1 MADKAPPRFA
11 PRTSAER
18 TPSRPWS
25 RQYMRYA
32 LLGIALLMSA
42 GIITPLMQ
50 RPELNN
56 LRTAPQSPADTNSPL
71 PHINIKGVIYKGQ
84 TDDGGDFALEANAV
98 TQSSESSHI
107 ITLTA
112 PRTKIDH
119 PNRQS
124 LIIHSN
130 KGLYNQTAKQ
140 VDLAGRVV
148 ITQPA
153 IGHFLYT
160 ESATALLEEGTIEST
175 SHVRAE
181 APDTIITAGGMRIL
195 NQGQHVIFTGK
206 SRIVFDDGAQ

>member
-1 MADKAPPRFA
+1 MAKKAPPRFA

-18 TPSRPWS
+18 KPSRPWS
-25 RQYMRYA
+25 RQYTRYA

-42 GIITPLMQ
+42 GIVTPLMQ
-50 RPELNN
+50 NPDLSNFRLATQN
-56 LRTAPQSPADTNSPL
+56 PAEDNSSL

-84 TDDGGDFALEANAV
+84 TDDGGDFSLEANAV
-98 TQSSESSHI
+98 TQSSEESHI

-124 LIIHSN
+124 LIIRSN
-130 KGLYNQTAKQ
+130 QGLYNQTAKQ
-140 VDLAGRVV
+140 VDLAGSVV

-160 ESATALLEEGTIEST
+160 ESATAMLEEGTIESL

-181 APDTIITAGGMRIL
+181 AADTIITASGMRIL
-195 NQGQHVIFTGK
+195 KQGQHVIFTGK
-206 SRIVFDDGAQ
+206 SRLVFDGTQ

>member
-11 PRTSAER
+11 PRPSAER

-25 RQYMRYA
+25 RQYTRYA

-56 LRTAPQSPADTNSPL
+56 LRTAPQNPADTNSPL

-98 TQSSESSHI
+98 TQSSEASHI
-107 ITLTA
+107 IALTA
-112 PRTKIDH
+112 PRTKIEH
-119 PNRQS
+119 PNRHP

-153 IGHFLYT
+153 IGHVLYT
-160 ESATALLEEGTIEST
+160 ESATALLEEGTIESLT
-175 SHVRAE
+175 NVRAE
-181 APDTIITAGGMRIL
+181 APDTLITANGMRIL
-195 NQGQHVIFTGK
+195 KQGQHIIFMGK
-206 SRIVFDDGAQ
+206 SRLVFDGAQ